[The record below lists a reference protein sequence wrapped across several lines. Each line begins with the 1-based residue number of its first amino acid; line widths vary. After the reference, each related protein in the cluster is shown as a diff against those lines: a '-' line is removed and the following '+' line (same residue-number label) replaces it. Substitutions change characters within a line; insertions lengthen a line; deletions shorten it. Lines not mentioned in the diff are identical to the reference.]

1 MIKLSK
7 QRGATDAS
15 QVHQPERRMLIV
27 DDEPALLNILSKLF
41 SEFYD
46 VRVASSG
53 EAALELIDDFQPEVI
68 IADQRMPGMS
78 GAEFLAQ
85 TSRMLPKTV
94 RIVLTGYT
102 DLHDIVESIN
112 IGHVYLFLTKPW
124 ETQELLDAV
133 KTAFDYYD
141 VVTQN
146 AELKRAIVRYET
158 ANGELQELH
167 AEKDELMNIVAH
179 DLKNPIHQI
188 IGLAQMMKD
197 PSFDLAQEQYHEFSR
212 QIHASAERMY
222 DMVDSLLNMR
232 AIENGAI
239 KATIIPLSLAAVA
252 KSALS
257 DYRQRAEAKSI
268 ALHYNSLLGDDKA
281 MVQADE
287 SFVYQVVDNLV
298 SNAIKYSPNGSAVHL
313 LLSQDEPA
321 YYRLEVRDEGPGLT
335 HDDQKHLFSK
345 FARLSARPTGGE
357 SSTGL
362 GLSIAKRM
370 MDLMHGKLWCE
381 STAGQGAT
389 FIMELPAA

>member
-1 MIKLSK
+1 M
-7 QRGATDAS
+7 
-15 QVHQPERRMLIV
+15 
-27 DDEPALLNILSKLF
+27 DDEPALLDILDKLF
-41 SEFYD
+41 SEFYQ

-53 EAALELIDDFQPEVI
+53 EAALAIIDDFQPEVI
-68 IADQRMPGMS
+68 IADQRMSGMS

-112 IGHVYLFLTKPW
+112 VGHVYLFLTKPW

-133 KTAFDYYD
+133 KMAFDYYD

-146 AELKRAIVRYET
+146 AELKRAIIRYET

-188 IGLAQMMKD
+188 IGLTEMMKD
-197 PSFDLAQEQYHEFSR
+197 SSFGLEEEQYQDFSR
-212 QIHASAERMY
+212 QIHGSAERMY
-222 DMVDSLLNMR
+222 DMVDSLLSMR
-232 AIENGAI
+232 AIESGAI
-239 KATIIPLSLAAVA
+239 KATIIPLSLATVARSAV
-252 KSALS
+252 S
-257 DYRQRAEAKSI
+257 DYGQRAETKTI
-268 ALHYNSLLGDDKA
+268 TLHYNSLLGDDKA

-298 SNAIKYSPNGSAVHL
+298 SNAIKYSPNGSAVHV
-313 LLSQDEPA
+313 LLSQDEPT

-335 HDDQKHLFSK
+335 QDDQKRLFGK

-381 STAGQGAT
+381 STAGRGAT
-389 FIMELPAA
+389 FVMELPAA